1 MKIKAVDVARKLN
14 ISKATVS
21 LALNN
26 KPGVSQ
32 QTKEAV
38 LRCIEEME
46 QEGAVP
52 SGQSQYSETKRYTPP
67 ISERYSTVRKQMIKI
82 IIPNKWRAI
91 IQNKDLDLMRE
102 SLLVYD
108 REAARIGCVIGM
120 SYIEMG
126 TEDIPRIIE
135 DSNSKEVAGVI
146 LYATDLK
153 EEEIEEFKEIRKPMV
168 IYDNEVESG
177 WSCVNADNAGAAGRA
192 VDLLAAR
199 GCKTIQYISADLDIY
214 NFRKRREGF
223 LEGMRKNHL
232 EIKENSIL
240 QLENVYSDIKNYLHP
255 GNLPDALIMEEYHVS
270 LKIMQALTD
279 MGLHVPKDISLVGID
294 ELPEYWMRDE
304 YRLTTL
310 KIEHAQRAR
319 AAIQLLEQEIQG
331 TLTAK
336 FKLFSECFLNM
347 GNSIR

>member
-1 MKIKAVDVARKLN
+1 M
-14 ISKATVS
+14 
-21 LALNN
+21 
-26 KPGVSQ
+26 
-32 QTKEAV
+32 
-38 LRCIEEME
+38 
-46 QEGAVP
+46 
-52 SGQSQYSETKRYTPP
+52 
-67 ISERYSTVRKQMIKI
+67 
-82 IIPNKWRAI
+82 
-91 IQNKDLDLMRE
+91 
-102 SLLVYD
+102 
-108 REAARIGCVIGM
+108 
-120 SYIEMG
+120 
-126 TEDIPRIIE
+126 
-135 DSNSKEVAGVI
+135 
-146 LYATDLK
+146 
-153 EEEIEEFKEIRKPMV
+153 
-168 IYDNEVESG
+168 
-177 WSCVNADNAGAAGRA
+177 
-192 VDLLAAR
+192 DLLAAR
-199 GCKTIQYISADLDIY
+199 VFKTIKYISADLDIY
-214 NFRKRREGF
+214 NFRKRKEGF